1 MVRAYLDAALARPE
15 NLGLLLVG
23 SRALGW
29 ASPQADYDLLI
40 LVTPEHLQ
48 SLHPEQAQVF
58 LYAEGE
64 FPKRMTGD
72 FSYVSEV
79 TFGEHL
85 ASPLD
90 IDHWLYQDAVVLSD
104 RTGRLPGWCARLGT
118 LPEPE
123 RRERA
128 IQKYLQM
135 AIALS
140 YATDDD
146 VRGFGVDR
154 QMNLF
159 RSVLAG
165 LHLWFALRGRWAP
178 PFKWWSREVERL
190 EMRPDTRGILE
201 AAVLNTAIDTAIPLR
216 EHLKEEMR
224 HAGIT
229 EVNDLVRAFIE
240 RLGIDSREDQYRHTY
255 L

>member
-40 LVTPEHLQ
+40 LVTPEHLR
-48 SLHPEQAQVF
+48 SLPPEKAQVF

-140 YATDDD
+140 DATADD
-146 VRGFGVDR
+146 VRGFDVDR

-159 RSVLAG
+159 RGVLAG

-178 PFKWWSREVERL
+178 PFKWWSREVVRL

-201 AAVLNTAIDTAIPLR
+201 SAVLNPTIDTVIPLR

-224 HAGIT
+224 HSGIT

-240 RLGIDSREDQYRHTY
+240 RLTSGYREAQYRHTY